1 MLYFLVVVKEQGL
14 KQAVAGS
21 YMATDSRPT
30 ALAASNRRVKQDLLN

>member
-1 MLYFLVVVKEQGL
+1 MLYFLVVVKEQGI

-30 ALAASNRRVKQDLLN
+30 AFAASNGRVKPALLH